1 MRGRDVPVGK
11 TLFTSVDFGRLTY
24 FAEVARIAAA
34 AGMEVVEDAPVPGS
48 IDTASQTARLVVLKQ
63 KRP

>member
-1 MRGRDVPVGK
+1 MLRR
-11 TLFTSVDFGRLTY
+11 FTSVDFGRLTY